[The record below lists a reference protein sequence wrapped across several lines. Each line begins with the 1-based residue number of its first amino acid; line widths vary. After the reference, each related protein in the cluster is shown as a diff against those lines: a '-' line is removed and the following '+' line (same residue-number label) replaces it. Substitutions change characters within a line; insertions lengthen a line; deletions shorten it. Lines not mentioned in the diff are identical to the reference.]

1 MKLSEVTLP
10 VVKEYLRQDGDEDDR
25 LIEVI
30 IEGAKS
36 YIVNYTGQT
45 IEQLE
50 DQEDVVIAVLVLVAE
65 FYDNRTVAV
74 NDRLNLR
81 VNMMLESLL
90 GRYSVN
96 LL

>member
-1 MKLSEVTLP
+1 MKFE
-10 VVKEYLRQDGDEDDR
+10 DGR
-25 LIEVI
+25 LIETI

-45 IEQLE
+45 IEDLYN
-50 DQEDVVIAVLVLVAE
+50 QEDVVIAVLVLVGE

-74 NDRLNLR
+74 DNRLNLR
-81 VNMMLESLL
+81 VNSMLEGLL
-90 GRYSVN
+90 GRRSVN